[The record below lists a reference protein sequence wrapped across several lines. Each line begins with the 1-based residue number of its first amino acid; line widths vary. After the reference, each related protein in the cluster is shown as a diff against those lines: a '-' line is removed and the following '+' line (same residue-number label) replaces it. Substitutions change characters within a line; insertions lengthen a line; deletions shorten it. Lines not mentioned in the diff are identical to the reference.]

1 MHNPA
6 LFTPLCVIFDSIESV
21 CGRVCVSVTGG
32 SSGQLLLNCLPRELG
47 NLESNEHSGEARPPT
62 TVRKYSRRTRRY

>member
-21 CGRVCVSVTGG
+21 SGHVCVSVTGG
-32 SSGQLLLNCLPRELG
+32 VFWSAAVEL
-47 NLESNEHSGEARPPT
+47 SPQRAW
-62 TVRKYSRRTRRY
+62 

>member
-6 LFTPLCVIFDSIESV
+6 LFTPLCVIFDSTECV
-21 CGRVCVSVTGG
+21 CVCVSVTGRG
-32 SSGQLLLNCLPRELG
+32 ASGQLLLNCLPGELG

-62 TVRKYSRRTRRY
+62 PVRIYSRRTRRY